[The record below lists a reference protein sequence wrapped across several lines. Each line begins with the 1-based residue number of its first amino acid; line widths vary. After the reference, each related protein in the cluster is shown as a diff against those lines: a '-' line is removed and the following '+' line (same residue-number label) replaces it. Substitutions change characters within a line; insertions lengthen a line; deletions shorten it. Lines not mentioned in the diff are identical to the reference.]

1 MWPFESHH
9 MVFRTIVIT
18 STHSHLIILTAI
30 TGPSYECLYADL
42 GTNGRVNDGGIW
54 NKCGFSKARENQEL
68 SIANPRCLPGG
79 V

>member
-1 MWPFESHH
+1 MAIRKPSHGGPH
-9 MVFRTIVIT
+9 YCNYK
-18 STHSHLIILTAI
+18 HSHLIILTAI